1 MTARCGVRV
10 SGGGG
15 VSGQGEVKGKGGN
28 LKYKYRFSLCHE
40 AKQTCLHNKQGLN
53 LISIN

>member
-1 MTARCGVRV
+1 MTARGGVRV

-28 LKYKYRFSLCHE
+28 LKYKYRFF
-40 AKQTCLHNKQGLN
+40 TVP
-53 LISIN
+53 